1 MDKTVELKS
10 ILTGQNFTETA
21 GDDEELYKAMTD
33 AESFV
38 RVTDGIAVLSDYG
51 RNKCHTYSG
60 HFGQTVF
67 SLPQYSLDE
76 TTPFEDMIFNGI
88 IKEDLLKRHILEL
101 RFFRF
106 IQTIPRCRRGN
117 YQMSCILR
125 FVDTAGKMLPVLHC
139 SRYIRSYGNGA
150 VWLALCTYQPVPII
164 DISGGQGII
173 NSLTGEII
181 EEKIYSCDDNKILSR
196 RQREILSLFAKG
208 DGSKQ
213 IACKLN
219 ISVHTVNRHRQD
231 ILASLKVNNSS
242 SAVEIAMRLR
252 LI

>member
-10 ILTGQNFTETA
+10 TLTGQDFTEPA
-21 GDDEELYKAMTD
+21 GDDEGLYKAMID

-38 RVTDGIAVLSDYG
+38 RVTDGIAVLSDFG
-51 RNKCHTYSG
+51 RNKCHTFSG

-76 TTPFEDMIFNGI
+76 NTPFEDMIFNGI
-88 IKEDLLKRHILEL
+88 VKEDLLNRHILEL

-106 IQTIPRCRRGN
+106 MQTIPMCQREN

-125 FVDTAGKMLPVLHC
+125 FVNTAGKMLPVLHS
-139 SRYIRSYGNGA
+139 SRYIRWHNNGA

-164 DISGGQGII
+164 DITGEHGII
-173 NSLTGEII
+173 NSSTGEII
-181 EEKIYSCDDNKILSR
+181 EEKIYSSIDNKILSR
-196 RQREILSLFAKG
+196 RQTEILSLLAKG

-213 IACKLN
+213 IAHKLN

-231 ILASLKVNNSS
+231 ILAALKVNNSS